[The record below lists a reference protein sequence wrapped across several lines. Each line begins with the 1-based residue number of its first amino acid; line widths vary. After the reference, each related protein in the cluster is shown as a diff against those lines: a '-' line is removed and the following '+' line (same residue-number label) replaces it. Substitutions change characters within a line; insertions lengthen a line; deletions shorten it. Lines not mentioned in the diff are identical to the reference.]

1 MSLSTSSIRRHFATL
16 EDPRRKH
23 CRLHNLLDIIVI
35 ALCGVIANCDSWQ
48 DIETFARKR
57 HDWLKRF
64 LALPNGIP
72 SHDTLERLFNH
83 LDPVALQRCLLA
95 WLHEISGS
103 LNLPHIAIDG
113 KTQRRSGSP
122 KRGLDALQIVSAWA
136 VKQDLTL
143 GQVVVAEGSN
153 EIPAIPALLEML
165 DLHGALVT
173 IDAIGCQKEIA
184 GTIIQ
189 GGGDYVL
196 TVKDNQEHLRQ
207 DIADCFTAAIEED
220 FEGWQAD
227 EYQSEEQGHGRYEKR
242 SYIVIHEPPA
252 GSIRNHDAWEGLKV
266 IGLCYSERTLNGETS
281 EELRY
286 FIGSRKMS
294 ARAYGEAVR
303 GHWRIENNLHW
314 RLDVIFREDDS
325 RIQKRQA
332 QANFALLR
340 KVALSLLKR
349 QPDKESVR
357 RRRLAASYDTS
368 YLEQILSPNSNL
380 EKP

>member
-1 MSLSTSSIRRHFATL
+1 MALSVSSIRRHFATL
-16 EDPRRKH
+16 DDPRRKH
-23 CRLHNLLDIIVI
+23 CRLHNLLDIIAI
-35 ALCGVIANCDSWQ
+35 ALCAVIANCDSWQ

-72 SHDTLERLFNH
+72 SHDTLERVFH
-83 LDPVALQRCLLA
+83 RLDPPALQRCLLA
-95 WLHEISGS
+95 WLREVSGT
-103 LNLPHIAIDG
+103 LDLQHIAIDG
-113 KTQRRSGSP
+113 KAARRSGSP
-122 KRGLDALQIVSAWA
+122 KRGIDALHLVSAWA

-143 GQVVVAEGSN
+143 GQVMVAEGSN
-153 EIPAIPALLEML
+153 EIPAIPALLGLLE
-165 DLHGALVT
+165 LHGALVT
-173 IDAIGCQKEIA
+173 IDAVGCQKEIA
-184 GTIIQ
+184 RTIIQ
-189 GGGDYVL
+189 AGGDYVL
-196 TVKDNQEHLRQ
+196 TVKDNQEHLRE
-207 DIADCFTAAIEED
+207 DIAACFTAAIEEE
-220 FEGWQAD
+220 FEGWGHD
-227 EYQSEEQGHGRYEKR
+227 EYQSEEQGHGRHEKR
-242 SYIVIHEPPA
+242 SYLVIHEPA
-252 GSIRNHDAWEGLKV
+252 AESIRNHDAWEGLKV
-266 IGLCYSERTLNGETS
+266 IGLCYSERTVNGITS

-294 ARAYGEAVR
+294 ARAYGEVVR

-325 RIQKRQA
+325 RIQKRNG

-349 QPDKESVR
+349 QSDKLPIR

-368 YLEQILSPNSNL
+368 YLERILSPNSNL

>member
-1 MSLSTSSIRRHFATL
+1 MSLSSSIRRHFATL
-16 EDPRRKH
+16 QDPRRKH

-72 SHDTLERLFNH
+72 SHDTLERVFSR
-83 LDPVALQRCLLA
+83 LDPLALQRCLLA

-103 LNLPHIAIDG
+103 LKLQHIAIDG
-113 KTQRRSGSP
+113 KTQRHSGSP
-122 KRGLDALQIVSAWA
+122 TRGLDALQIVSAWA

-143 GQVVVAEGSN
+143 GQVMVAEGSN
-153 EIPAIPALLEML
+153 EIPAIPALLEL
-165 DLHGALVT
+165 LELHGALVT

-184 GTIIQ
+184 STIIH

-196 TVKDNQEHLRQ
+196 TVKDNQEQLRQ

-220 FEGWQAD
+220 FEGWDHD
-227 EYQSEEQGHGRYEKR
+227 EYESEESGHGRHEKR
-242 SYIVIHEPPA
+242 SYMVIQDPPA
-252 GSIRNHDAWEGLKV
+252 ELIRNHDEWQGLKV
-266 IGLCYSERTLNGETS
+266 IGVCYSERTVDGETS
-281 EELRY
+281 DELRY

-294 ARAYGEAVR
+294 ARAYGEVYR
-303 GHWRIENNLHW
+303 DHWRIENSLHW
-314 RLDVIFREDDS
+314 RLDVLFREDDS
-325 RIQKRQA
+325 RIQKRNG

-349 QPDKESVR
+349 QPGQESIR
-357 RRRLAASYDTS
+357 RRRLAACCDTS
-368 YLEQILSPNSNL
+368 YLEQILSPNSNV
-380 EKP
+380 ENP